1 MERLFYKE
9 LEEWS
14 KNSIEYP
21 LLVVGARQVGKSYI
35 INKFCKEHFKNAITI
50 DLMKD
55 TELITIFKEDYSFEN
70 KVSVLETVLGQK
82 IDGEDTILFVDEV
95 QESEEFIE
103 A

>member
-35 INKFCKEHFKNAITI
+35 IN
-50 DLMKD
+50 
-55 TELITIFKEDYSFEN
+55 
-70 KVSVLETVLGQK
+70 
-82 IDGEDTILFVDEV
+82 
-95 QESEEFIE
+95 
-103 A
+103 